1 MEHLKLTLENLR
13 QMTDEIAADR
23 GHSLNKVVHSEV
35 LAPEIILRQLQDD
48 LKKSIEKCDNQTQF
62 TYTIASYYR
71 IYHRFGKR
79 DAYSAIVDMAIKYRD
94 RHFPMANIS
103 VSDWKTYSQ
112 TDGVDVLL
120 HFSLPWLSDQTNSR
134 PPPT

>member
-1 MEHLKLTLENLR
+1 MTLRLTLENLR

-23 GHSLNKVVHSEV
+23 ERKLHEIVHSEV

-48 LKKSIEKCDNQTQF
+48 LKKSIEKHADQTHF
-62 TYTIASYYR
+62 SYTIASYYR
-71 IYHRFGKR
+71 IYHRFGKK
-79 DAYSAIVDMAIKYRD
+79 DAYPVIVDMAIKYRD
-94 RHFPMANIS
+94 RHFPMASIS
-103 VSDWKTYSQ
+103 VSDWNTYSQ
-112 TDGVDVLL
+112 TDGLDVLL

>member
-1 MEHLKLTLENLR
+1 MALRLTLENLR
-13 QMTDEIAADR
+13 QMTDELAAQRQENLHD
-23 GHSLNKVVHSEV
+23 VVHSDV
-35 LAPEIILRQLQDD
+35 HPPEMIVQKLQDD
-48 LKKSIEKCDNQTQF
+48 LKKSIEKGDNQTQF

-71 IYHRFGKR
+71 IYHKFGKR
-79 DAYSAIVDMAIKYRD
+79 DAYPAIVEMAIKYRD
-94 RHFPMANIS
+94 SHFPMANIS

-120 HFSLPWLSDQTNSR
+120 HFTLPWLSDQTNSR